1 VSTFDE
7 LPCIE
12 FVELVTDYLEG
23 ALPADVLRRVEA
35 HLGECDACDAYLE
48 QMRLTIRLTG
58 RLAEEPV
65 PPDEMSRLLGAF
77 REWRRRE

>member
-1 VSTFDE
+1 VSTPDE

-23 ALPADVLRRVEA
+23 ALPPEVVRRLEH
-35 HLGECDACDAYLE
+35 HLGECDPCQAYLE
-48 QMRLTIRLTG
+48 QMRLTIDMTG

-65 PPDEMSRLLGAF
+65 PPEELSRLLESF
-77 REWRRRE
+77 REWRRGA